1 MLKTENIENS
11 SWLIQRWNALMREQG
26 LDPSIRVRKVRVQRL
41 EVMAGRVSA
50 QVTSREQGTHAV
62 ELRWPPLNNTEWAK
76 VIDALSEQAIYAAQL
91 LAGNFPPAV
100 EKIFDDVDLAL
111 LPERLDEWRVVRTP
125 VVNEDGAGDGAATSV
140 ASAPTPAS
148 ADALDDAATAEAIA
162 QELTAI
168 YQMLGQVF
176 VDDPWLIFQL
186 RGRDRQQLLQ
196 ALREHR
202 SQHARVDDAPT
213 AFVPVAPRRRNSV
226 LRVDGAEQQPALEGT
241 GGLTDENSLLD
252 FGGFGLRFKE
262 LHHHIEPPAIDL
274 ALLRRLG
281 PPPFVPHSP
290 EAYEALAQI
299 YRQVSEQALALA
311 YAATPE
317 EDE

>member
-1 MLKTENIENS
+1 MIKTLRSTFAAPAMLC
-11 SWLIQRWNALMREQG
+11 RAAAALMM
-26 LDPSIRVRKVRVQRL
+26 LML
-41 EVMAGRVSA
+41 
-50 QVTSREQGTHAV
+50 
-62 ELRWPPLNNTEWAK
+62 
-76 VIDALSEQAIYAAQL
+76 
-91 LAGNFPPAV
+91 
-100 EKIFDDVDLAL
+100 
-111 LPERLDEWRVVRTP
+111 
-125 VVNEDGAGDGAATSV
+125 AATPGV
-140 ASAPTPAS
+140 ADIR
-148 ADALDDAATAEAIA
+148 ADT
-162 QELTAI
+162 
-168 YQMLGQVF
+168 
-176 VDDPWLIFQL
+176 
-186 RGRDRQQLLQ
+186 LQ

-281 PPPFVPHSP
+281 PPPFVPHGP

>member
-1 MLKTENIENS
+1 MSKAESSENN
-11 SWLIQRWNALMREQG
+11 SWLMQRWRALMHEQG
-26 LDPSIRVRKVRVQRL
+26 LDPHMRVRKVRVQRL
-41 EVMAGRVSA
+41 EVTAGRVSA
-50 QVTSREQGTHAV
+50 QVTSREQGAHEL
-62 ELRWPPLNNTEWAK
+62 ELRWPPLNNGEWAR
-76 VIDALSEQAIYAAQL
+76 VVDALSEQAIYAAQL

-111 LPERLDEWRVVRTP
+111 LPDRLDEWRVVRTP
-125 VVNEDGAGDGAATSV
+125 VVDETTEAESVSAPAAQPADASAEAAT
-140 ASAPTPAS
+140 
-148 ADALDDAATAEAIA
+148 DEAIA

-168 YQMLGQVF
+168 YQMLGQIF

-202 SQHARVDDAPT
+202 SQHASVSDAPT
-213 AFVPVAPRRRNSV
+213 ASFVPVAPRRRSSV
-226 LRVDGAEQQPALEGT
+226 LRVDGVEQPPTLEGAAD
-241 GGLTDENSLLD
+241 LTDESSLLD
-252 FGGFGLRFKE
+252 FGGFGLRFRE

-281 PPPFVPHSP
+281 PPSFVPQGP
-290 EAYEALAQI
+290 QAYEALAQI